1 MQGLQA
7 LDINYIAIWPVVILS
22 IAGMAILLFGASK
35 KPPYGDI
42 AFIAVAGCLLAGFAT
57 GRLWMLQ
64 LPMKAFSGMLV
75 IDQFSLFFYFIF
87 LIVGALAAL
96 TSISFVK
103 GERLPPGEYYSLLLF
118 SVIGMMLMTSAGD
131 LVMIFLGLEISSIA
145 TYVLAGYRRSDI
157 KSNESAIKYFVL
169 GSFATAFLLYGMA
182 LIYGATGTTNLE
194 QIKNAVSGNLNAA
207 TNQPLPIELLFIG
220 AALMLIGFGFKIAT
234 APFHFWTPDV
244 YDGAPTPVTAFMA
257 AGPKA
262 AGFAAF
268 LRVFVLTFSIGYSTD
283 LHVVWASSLESIAIL
298 TMIVGNIA
306 AISQTNLKR
315 MLAYSSIAHA
325 GYALVG
331 FLADDWT
338 SVAFYMLT
346 YSVMNMGSFA
356 IVELFSGRDGKTDLD
371 SYAGFGFKNLG
382 ISIAMLVFMLSL
394 AGVPLTG
401 GFMGKFMLFRAAWDK
416 GLHTLVIVAVLNSA
430 VSVYYYLRPMVVMF
444 FRESNDSSISI
455 PAIPKSLIAV
465 IVISLIG
472 TLYLGILP
480 GKIMELLENSR
491 QLITLVN

>member
-1 MQGLQA
+1 
-7 LDINYIAIWPVVILS
+7 
-22 IAGMAILLFGASK
+22 
-35 KPPYGDI
+35 
-42 AFIAVAGCLLAGFAT
+42 
-57 GRLWMLQ
+57 
-64 LPMKAFSGMLV
+64 
-75 IDQFSLFFYFIF
+75 
-87 LIVGALAAL
+87 
-96 TSISFVK
+96 
-103 GERLPPGEYYSLLLF
+103 
-118 SVIGMMLMTSAGD
+118 
-131 LVMIFLGLEISSIA
+131 MIFLGLEISSIA

-194 QIKNAVSGNLNAA
+194 QIKNAVSNNFNAA
-207 TNQPLPIELLFIG
+207 TNQTLPIELLFIG